1 MMQHVLLEQ
10 LQVHAIW
17 RQLEPIHYKVYN
29 FPYTEIIAKM
39 YLSCIMYST
48 AVTISGQVH
57 CWSWH
62 IWEYKF
68 KMTLKE
74 IGWNVVN

>member
-1 MMQHVLLEQ
+1 MQHVLLEQ

-17 RQLEPIHYKVYN
+17 RKLEPIHYKVYN

-39 YLSCIMYST
+39 YLSYIMYST

-57 CWSWH
+57 CWSSKYTFVWLH
-62 IWEYKF
+62 QY
-68 KMTLKE
+68 LLSAS
-74 IGWNVVN
+74 